1 MNVLSGI
8 TNLYP
13 SEKSY
18 TSSTSPVEGQR
29 DENQSSVVTLS
40 EDALR
45 LSEATAPTK
54 KSMLL
59 NVFGTPQHK
68 IPPQPSSALED
79 MVYARGGQHIDFTQS
94 PPVWPSDNKAL
105 DYNDWLNYEKE
116 LDKQTSDRIDIYERS
131 IVAGLSKD
139 EIVAEIKKYNDT
151 LHPRYF
157 HSTSVE
163 KRPND
168 IERPLYEKPP
178 TGTYLPEVVA
188 QRQNNYEHMVT
199 AMSRSVKDIKKYQV

>member
-1 MNVLSGI
+1 MNVLSSI
-8 TNLYP
+8 TNPYP

-18 TSSTSPVEGQR
+18 TNSENPVEGQR
-29 DENQSSVVTLS
+29 DENQSSIVTLS
-40 EDALR
+40 EDAAR
-45 LSEATAPTK
+45 LSESAASVK

-79 MVYARGGQHIDFTQS
+79 MVYARGGQKIDFTQS
-94 PPVWPSDNKAL
+94 LPVWPSDNKAL
-105 DYNDWLNYEKE
+105 NYNDWLNYEKE
-116 LDKQTSDRIDIYERS
+116 LDEQTNDRIDIYKRS
-131 IVAGLSKD
+131 IVAGLSKE

-178 TGTYLPEVVA
+178 TGTQLPEVITK
-188 QRQNNYEHMVT
+188 RQSNYEHMVT
-199 AMSRSVKDIKKYQV
+199 AMTRSVKDIKKYQV